1 MKRCS
6 EFCRAVTHRRYRDSR
21 GRFGA
26 ALDRWL
32 AGLIV
37 AVTHLMRGVFTVH
50 GMMKHV
56 YGLQNPLQDVDVQRM
71 MPILPYRLIHFDPRL
86 ASAQYTLRVCSCKNG
101 VFIFHVKTPN
111 SKRVFTFESRDEG
124 DSVVLLPVQK
134 ARPKRVTFAMDE
146 TLLSMDRV

>member
-6 EFCRAVTHRRYRDSR
+6 EFCRAVTHRRHRVSR

-32 AGLIV
+32 VGLIV

-56 YGLQNPLQDVDVQRM
+56 YGLKNPLQDADVQRM

-86 ASAQYTLRVCSCKNG
+86 GSAQYTMRVRSYKNG
-101 VFIFHVKTPN
+101 VFIFCVKTPN
-111 SKRVFTFESRDEG
+111 SKRTFTFESREG
-124 DSVVLLPVQK
+124 EDALVLLPVQK
-134 ARPKRVTFAMDE
+134 TGPKRVTFAMDE
-146 TLLSMDRV
+146 TLLSSW